1 MLDVNGTLDNVQWDG
16 VSACSDAEF
25 APAAAA
31 LRRAAARGAGCVQL
45 GPLRLRAQACL
56 GQGAF
61 ATVLQ
66 ARLPDCTALPLSVQ
80 ECMLLC
86 NPSCGG

>member
-1 MLDVNGTLDNVQWDG
+1 M
-16 VSACSDAEF
+16 SACSDAEF
-25 APAAAA
+25 AAAAAA

-66 ARLPDCTALPLSVQ
+66 ARSPKCTALPQSAQ
-80 ECMLLC
+80 GHMPFC
-86 NPSCGG
+86 NPIPGG